1 MAVVNSLSTSFLIT
15 KSSFT
20 TRTTRL
26 PVHRQVVFAS
36 VHDNISNNV
45 SSSSSPSSSSSTTTT
60 PCQIKSTSKNGLKVF
75 EDKSTG
81 VVCYRDEY
89 GEITCEGYDEGP
101 RFCHQTPK
109 SPSKSRDEEMVE
121 LLQRNWFHIADV
133 AVE

>member
-1 MAVVNSLSTSFLIT
+1 MCT
-15 KSSFT
+15 KSSPNSTTFT
-20 TRTTRL
+20 TRTVRL
-26 PVHRQVVFAS
+26 PVHRRVVFAS
-36 VHDNISNNV
+36 
-45 SSSSSPSSSSSTTTT
+45 SSSSSSSTT

-101 RFCHQTPK
+101 RFCHQPPK
-109 SPSKSRDEEMVE
+109 SPSKSRDEEIVE

>member
-1 MAVVNSLSTSFLIT
+1 MAVVNSLSTPFLIT
-15 KSSFT
+15 KSFFT

-36 VHDNISNNV
+36 IHENISNPI
-45 SSSSSPSSSSSTTTT
+45 SSSSSSSSTTTITTTT

-75 EDKSTG
+75 EDTSTG

-101 RFCHQTPK
+101 RFCHQPPK
-109 SPSKSRDEEMVE
+109 SPSKSRDEEIVE
-121 LLQRNWFHIADV
+121 LLQRNWLHIA
-133 AVE
+133 VE

>member
-1 MAVVNSLSTSFLIT
+1 MAVVNSLSTPFLIT

-20 TRTTRL
+20 TRTIRL
-26 PVHRQVVFAS
+26 AVHRQVVFAS
-36 VHDNISNNV
+36 IHDNISNNI
-45 SSSSSPSSSSSTTTT
+45 SSSPSTTTIT
-60 PCQIKSTSKNGLKVF
+60 SINPCQIKLTSKNGLKVF

-101 RFCHQTPK
+101 RFSHQPPK
-109 SPSKSRDEEMVE
+109 SPSKSRDEEIVE
-121 LLQRNWFHIADV
+121 LLQRNWLHIADD

>member
-1 MAVVNSLSTSFLIT
+1 MAVVNSLSTSFLVT

-20 TRTTRL
+20 TRTVRL
-26 PVHRQVVFAS
+26 PVHRRVVFAS
-36 VHDNISNNV
+36 
-45 SSSSSPSSSSSTTTT
+45 SSSSSSSTT

-101 RFCHQTPK
+101 RFCHQPPK
-109 SPSKSRDEEMVE
+109 SPSKSRDEEIVE

>member
-1 MAVVNSLSTSFLIT
+1 MAVVNSLSTPFLIT

-20 TRTTRL
+20 TRTIRQ

-36 VHDNISNNV
+36 IHDNISNNI
-45 SSSSSPSSSSSTTTT
+45 SSSSSTTTT
-60 PCQIKSTSKNGLKVF
+60 IITPCQIKLTSKNGLKVF

-81 VVCYRDEY
+81 VVCYRDEF

-101 RFCHQTPK
+101 RFCHQPPK
-109 SPSKSRDEEMVE
+109 SPSKSRVEEIVE
-121 LLQRNWFHIADV
+121 LLQRNWLHIADF

>member
-1 MAVVNSLSTSFLIT
+1 MAVVNSLSTPFLVT

-20 TRTTRL
+20 TRRIRL
-26 PVHRQVVFAS
+26 PVHKQVVFAS
-36 VHDNISNNV
+36 
-45 SSSSSPSSSSSTTTT
+45 PSSSSTSTT
-60 PCQIKSTSKNGLKVF
+60 PCQIKSPSKNGLKVF

-81 VVCYRDEY
+81 VVCYKDEY

-109 SPSKSRDEEMVE
+109 SPSKSRDEEIVE

>member
-1 MAVVNSLSTSFLIT
+1 MSVVNSLSTPFLIT

-20 TRTTRL
+20 TRTIRL

-36 VHDNISNNV
+36 IHDNISNNI
-45 SSSSSPSSSSSTTTT
+45 SSSSTTTIIT
-60 PCQIKSTSKNGLKVF
+60 PCQIKLTSKNGLKVF

-81 VVCYRDEY
+81 IVCYRDEY

-101 RFCHQTPK
+101 RFCHQPPK
-109 SPSKSRDEEMVE
+109 SPSKSRDEEIVE
-121 LLQRNWFHIADV
+121 LLQRNWLHIADF

>member
-1 MAVVNSLSTSFLIT
+1 MAVVNSLSTPFLIT

-20 TRTTRL
+20 TRTIRL

-36 VHDNISNNV
+36 IHDNISNNI
-45 SSSSSPSSSSSTTTT
+45 SSSSTTTT
-60 PCQIKSTSKNGLKVF
+60 IITSCQIKLTSKNGLKVF

-101 RFCHQTPK
+101 RFCHQPPK
-109 SPSKSRDEEMVE
+109 SPSKSRDEEIVE
-121 LLQRNWFHIADV
+121 LLQRNWLHIADV
-133 AVE
+133 TVE